1 MRSLAEELD
10 FWHFDG
16 NLMVFK
22 DGSLGAGF
30 QLAGFDMTC
39 ATEEAINQLS
49 RGLENLLVSCDEGV
63 RLQIFYQLTPNVNEL
78 IERHQQL
85 SGSSKG
91 NYKRLADARIKFYR
105 KNQAEGNYF
114 VPNIFFFVRSKP
126 FAMQRQG
133 LFARERD
140 FQQLSKQEFDSRKAK
155 FLREVKGIA
164 SALAAT
170 GLAPQVLGQEEW
182 FKLLFE
188 YLNFDRTERIGT
200 ACYREPQSCLGAAVS
215 EQLTLS
221 DLIWNKEAV
230 TLGNYK
236 FRTISLATLPEGQ
249 TFAAMANVFASVPF
263 HFWLS
268 QSIHLLDQAKEKRS
282 LELKRRI
289 AHSMASGS
297 KNVSDLDSEN
307 KLEQI
312 EGLLENLLAGSE
324 KLVSADFNAI
334 IWGKTSSELDDKSD
348 EILKTFRLL
357 NQAEGLQET
366 LAGKGAFLKA
376 MPSTCQG
383 LRYKKM
389 KSSNAAHLMP
399 VFASWQGNPAPVC
412 LLPTRDGQ
420 LFALDPY
427 AEHLPAWNGIV
438 FGSSGSGKSYT
449 VVQLMSMFYGKVTNG
464 NRPRIVWIDNGAS
477 SQRLI
482 EVLDGEFLDLNLNSG
497 ICLNIFDL
505 RKGETRPSSDRI
517 RTVLA
522 VLEMI
527 LKDEDKQALGKREKA
542 LLEEQIHK
550 VYADAKGKTP
560 TLSDLKLLLD
570 RHEDTQLRKFGDILY
585 SWTGASSYGQL
596 LDGQT
601 NVELSKDLVSIEVQ
615 QLSNYPDLK
624 DVLLLLLTSHIQDV
638 ASSDIEREYLLIIDE
653 AERLFQSELAR
664 QVVITCYRT
673 WRKFRSGI
681 WCLSQNYKD
690 FMEDKALRDA
700 LMTNTTSVI
709 ILRQSKIDWDDFR
722 KTFDFNATQVERIK
736 SLVIKKGE
744 YSEFYYQQDEREAI
758 LRLAPEPL
766 SHWIATSDANDK
778 SLIAEA
784 EKQNPTLSK
793 LEVLELL
800 AFGEEKNRKEEVRG
814 FAPEPPFGGEEEY
827 GALPQTPQAFCKKLD
842 QKLLDGGND
851 AK

>member
-1 MRSLAEELD
+1 MRSFASELD

-39 ATEEAINQLS
+39 ATEEAINQLN
-49 RGLENLLVSCDEGV
+49 RGLENMLISAAEGV
-63 RLQIFYQLTPNVNEL
+63 HLQLFYQLTPNVTEL
-78 IERHQQL
+78 IDKHQQL
-85 SGSSKG
+85 SSSVSG
-91 NYKRLADARIKFYR
+91 NYRKLAEARVDFYR

-114 VPNIFFFVRSKP
+114 VPKIFFFVRSKA
-126 FAMQRQG
+126 FVQQRQG
-133 LFARERD
+133 LFTRERD
-140 FQQLSKQEFDSRKAK
+140 FQQLSKAEFDNRKAK

-200 ACYREPQSCLGAAVS
+200 ARYREPRSCLDPSVS

-221 DLIWNKEAV
+221 DLIWNKDSI

-236 FRTISLATLPEGQ
+236 FRTLSLATLPEGQ
-249 TFAAMANVFASVPF
+249 TFAAMAQVFSSVPF

-268 QSIHLLDQAKEKRS
+268 QSIHLLDQTKEKS
-282 LELKRRI
+282 ALELKRRI

-307 KLEQI
+307 KLGQI
-312 EGLLENLLAGSE
+312 EGLLANLLAGSE

-334 IWGKTSSELDDKSD
+334 IWGKSDSELDDKSD
-348 EILKTFRLL
+348 EILKAFRLL

-366 LAGKGAFLKA
+366 LAGKEAFLKSI
-376 MPSTCQG
+376 PSTCQG
-383 LRYKKM
+383 LRHKKM

-399 VFASWQGNPAPVC
+399 VFASWQGNPTPVC

-449 VVQLMSMFYGKVTNG
+449 VVQLMAMFYGKVTNG

-477 SQRLI
+477 SRRLI

-497 ICLNIFDL
+497 LCLNMFDL
-505 RKGETRPSSDRI
+505 KKGETKPSPDRM
-517 RTVLA
+517 RTLLA

-527 LKDEDKQALGKREKA
+527 LKDEDKQALDKRSKA
-542 LLEEQIHK
+542 LLEEQLHK
-550 VYADAKGKTP
+550 VYADAKGKIP
-560 TLSDLKLLLD
+560 TLSDLKALLD
-570 RHEDTQLRKFGDILY
+570 RHEDAQLRKFGDVLY
-585 SWTGASSYGQL
+585 SWTGASAYGQL

-615 QLSNYPDLK
+615 QLSNYADLK

-690 FMEDKALRDA
+690 FMADKALRDA

-709 ILRQSKIDWDDFR
+709 ILRQSKIDWDDFQ

-736 SLVIKKGE
+736 SLTIKKGE
-744 YSEFYYQQDEREAI
+744 YGEFYYLQDEREAI
-758 LRLAPEPL
+758 LRLVPEPL
-766 SHWIATSDANDK
+766 SHWFSTSDANDK
-778 SLIAEA
+778 LLIAHT
-784 EKQNPTLSK
+784 EKQHPTLSK

-814 FAPEPPFGGEEEY
+814 FAPE
-827 GALPQTPQAFCKKLD
+827 TPQAFCKKLD

>member
-1 MRSLAEELD
+1 MRSFASELD

-49 RGLENLLVSCDEGV
+49 RGLENLLISAAEGV
-63 RLQIFYQLTPNVNEL
+63 RLQLFYQLTANIEEL
-78 IERHQQL
+78 IAQHQQL
-85 SGSSKG
+85 SASTSG
-91 NYKRLADARIKFYR
+91 NYKRLAEARVDFYR

-114 VPNIFFFVRSKP
+114 VPKIFFFVRSKAFVP
-126 FAMQRQG
+126 QRQG
-133 LFARERD
+133 LFTRERD

-164 SALAAT
+164 SALATT

-182 FKLLFE
+182 FGLLFE

-200 ACYREPQSCLGAAVS
+200 ACYREPQSCLDASVS

-268 QSIHLLDQAKEKRS
+268 QNIHLLDQTKEKS
-282 LELKRRI
+282 ALELKRRI

-307 KLEQI
+307 KLGQI
-312 EGLLENLLAGSE
+312 EGLLANLLAGSE

-334 IWGKTSSELDDKSD
+334 IWGKSDSELDDKSD
-348 EILKTFRLL
+348 EVLKTFRLL

-366 LAGKGAFLKA
+366 LAGKDAFLKS

-383 LRYKKM
+383 LRHKKM

-449 VVQLMSMFYGKVTNG
+449 VVQLMAMFYGKVTNG

-497 ICLNIFDL
+497 MCLNMFDL
-505 RKGETRPSSDRI
+505 REGEIKPSPDRM
-517 RTVLA
+517 RTLLA

-527 LKDEDKQALGKREKA
+527 LKDEDKQALDKRSKA
-542 LLEEQIHK
+542 LLEEQLHK
-550 VYADAKGKTP
+550 VYADAQGKVP
-560 TLSDLKLLLD
+560 TLSDFKALLD
-570 RHEDTQLRKFGDILY
+570 THEDAQLRKFGDVLY
-585 SWTGASSYGQL
+585 SWTGASAYGQL

-690 FMEDKALRDA
+690 FMADKALRDA

-709 ILRQSKIDWDDFR
+709 ILRQSKIDWDDFQ

-736 SLVIKKGE
+736 SLTIKKGE
-744 YSEFYYQQDEREAI
+744 YSEFYYLQDENEAI
-758 LRLAPEPL
+758 LRLVPEPL
-766 SHWIATSDANDK
+766 SHWFSTSDANDK
-778 SLIAEA
+778 LLIAEA

-814 FAPEPPFGGEEEY
+814 FAPE
-827 GALPQTPQAFCKKLD
+827 TPQAFCKKLD

>member
-1 MRSLAEELD
+1 MRSFASELD
-10 FWHFDG
+10 FWHFDED
-16 NLMVFK
+16 LMVFK

-30 QLAGFDMTC
+30 QLAGFDLTC

-49 RGLENLLVSCDEGV
+49 RGLDNLLISAGEGV
-63 RLQIFYQLTPNVNEL
+63 HLQLFYQLTPDVSQL
-78 IERHQQL
+78 IEQHQQL
-85 SGSSKG
+85 SCGMGG
-91 NYKRLADARIKFYR
+91 NYKRLAEARVNFYR

-114 VPNIFFFVRSKP
+114 VPKIFFFVRSKA
-126 FAMQRQG
+126 FAPQRQG
-133 LFARERD
+133 LFTREQD
-140 FQQLSKQEFDSRKAK
+140 FQQLSKAEFDGRKAK

-182 FKLLFE
+182 FGLLFE
-188 YLNFDRTERIGT
+188 YLNFDRVERIST
-200 ACYREPQSCLGAAVS
+200 ASYREPHSCLDAAVS
-215 EQLTLS
+215 EQLTLT
-221 DLIWNKEAV
+221 DFIWDKNAI

-236 FRTISLATLPEGQ
+236 FRTISMATLPEGQ
-249 TFAAMANVFASVPF
+249 TFAAMANIFAAVPF
-263 HFWLS
+263 HFWLI
-268 QSIHLLDQAKEKRS
+268 QSIHLLDQTKEKRS

-297 KNVSDLDSEN
+297 KNISDLDSEN
-307 KLEQI
+307 KLGQI
-312 EGLLENLLAGSE
+312 EGLLGSLLEGSE
-324 KLVSADFNAI
+324 KLVSADFNII
-334 IWGKTSSELDDKSD
+334 IWGKTSSELDDKTD
-348 EILKTFRLL
+348 EILKTFRSL

-366 LAGKGAFLKA
+366 LAGKEAFLKA

-383 LRYKKM
+383 MRHKKM

-399 VFASWQGNPAPVC
+399 VFANWTGNPMPVC

-420 LFALDPY
+420 LFSLDPY

-449 VVQLMSMFYGKVTNG
+449 VVQLMAMFYGKVTNG
-464 NRPRIVWIDNGAS
+464 KHPRIVWIDNGAS

-497 ICLNIFDL
+497 LCLNMFDL
-505 RKGETRPSSDRI
+505 KEGETTPSPDRI
-517 RTVLA
+517 RTLLA

-527 LKDEDKQALGKREKA
+527 LEDDDKLALDKRSKA
-542 LLEEQIHK
+542 LIEEQLHR
-550 VYADAKGKTP
+550 VYAEAKGKTP
-560 TLSDLKLLLD
+560 TLSDLKALLD
-570 RHEDTQLRKFGDILY
+570 KHTDKQMRKFGDVLY
-585 SWTGASSYGQL
+585 SWTGQSAYGQM

-615 QLSNYPDLK
+615 QLSNYSDLK

-690 FMEDKALRDA
+690 FMADKALRDA
-700 LMTNTTSVI
+700 LMTNTTSII
-709 ILRQSKIDWDDFR
+709 ILRQSKIDWVDFQ
-722 KTFDFNATQVERIK
+722 KTFDFNSTQVERIK
-736 SLVIKKGE
+736 SLSIKRGE
-744 YSEFYYQQDEREAI
+744 YSEFYYLQDTHEAI

-766 SHWIATSDANDK
+766 SHWIATSDAKDK

-784 EKQNPTLSK
+784 EKQNPTLNK
-793 LEVLELL
+793 LDVLELL
-800 AFGEEKNRKEEVRG
+800 AFGEMGVGGKKEVRG
-814 FAPEPPFGGEEEY
+814 VAPETPP
-827 GALPQTPQAFCKKLD
+827 TFCKKLD
-842 QKLLDGGND
+842 QKLLVRR
-851 AK
+851 